1 MQVLIKGVF
10 SMKFILKTEKNKN
23 GNKILSKEVKDGQ
36 VYYMAKNEKGQT
48 GIVNRQW
55 VYENKDNILN
65 ATVSIDGKI
74 LYSESKGSNKELEK
88 QLKIVK
94 SVYEWVF
101 SNFDAT
107 YYKSQGLIEFIGRT
121 GGYDDGEMVHVVE
134 VKNLYDLEELFNN
147 LYSVI
152 DNFDPDY
159 EAKLSKD
166 MTDVYKHCSEIDDE
180 DIDFDEE
187 YRNLQWRYEAIRD
200 YKEDVLVPLTF
211 GWRTKLGNKGYDS
224 KYAEELN
231 KVYGFKGLED
241 VISIED

>member
-1 MQVLIKGVF
+1 
-10 SMKFILKTEKNKN
+10 MKFVLKTEKNKN

-48 GIVNRQW
+48 GIVSRQW
-55 VYENKDNILN
+55 VYENKDSILN

-74 LYSESKGSNKELEK
+74 LYSENKGSNKELEK
-88 QLKIVK
+88 QLKVVK
-94 SVYEWVF
+94 SIYEWVF

-107 YYKSQGLIEFIGRT
+107 YYKSQSLIEFIGRT

-152 DNFDPDY
+152 ENFDPDY

-180 DIDFDEE
+180 DIEFDEE
-187 YRNLQWRYEAIRD
+187 FRYLQWRYEAIRD
-200 YKEDVLVPLTF
+200 YKEDELKPLTL
-211 GWRTKLGNKGYDS
+211 GWRVKLDKKGYDS

-231 KVYGFKGLED
+231 RVYGFKGLED
-241 VISIED
+241 VISIQD

>member
-1 MQVLIKGVF
+1 
-10 SMKFILKTEKNKN
+10 
-23 GNKILSKEVKDGQ
+23 
-36 VYYMAKNEKGQT
+36 
-48 GIVNRQW
+48 
-55 VYENKDNILN
+55 
-65 ATVSIDGKI
+65 
-74 LYSESKGSNKELEK
+74 
-88 QLKIVK
+88 
-94 SVYEWVF
+94 
-101 SNFDAT
+101 
-107 YYKSQGLIEFIGRT
+107 
-121 GGYDDGEMVHVVE
+121 
-134 VKNLYDLEELFNN
+134 
-147 LYSVI
+147 
-152 DNFDPDY
+152 
-159 EAKLSKD
+159 

>member
-1 MQVLIKGVF
+1 
-10 SMKFILKTEKNKN
+10 MKFVLKTEKNKN

-48 GIVNRQW
+48 GIVSRQW
-55 VYENKDNILN
+55 VYENKDSILN

-74 LYSESKGSNKELEK
+74 LYSENKGSNKELEK

-94 SVYEWVF
+94 SIYEWVF

-107 YYKSQGLIEFIGRT
+107 YYKSQSLIEFIGRT

-152 DNFDPDY
+152 ENFDPDY

-180 DIDFDEE
+180 DIEFDEE
-187 YRNLQWRYEAIRD
+187 FRYLQWRYEAIRD
-200 YKEDVLVPLTF
+200 YKEDELKPLTL
-211 GWRTKLGNKGYDS
+211 GWRVKLDKKGYDS

-231 KVYGFKGLED
+231 RVYGFKGLED
-241 VISIED
+241 VISIQD